1 MNEWQQS
8 GSPQVL
14 GRLNNARARKAI
26 HHEGK
31 SFSPIV
37 TITMIAFSP
46 MHKFVDIALR
56 LHSLSEA

>member
-1 MNEWQQS
+1 MLEKLMNEWQQS

-31 SFSPIV
+31 SFSLIV
-37 TITMIAFSP
+37 TITMIAFFA
-46 MHKFVDIALR
+46 HAQIC
-56 LHSLSEA
+56 